1 MNRVI
6 TNLTICMLLGG
17 IAGCSSKAGTGAV
30 IGSLGG
36 AAVGGLIGSKSGDA
50 GKGAAIGAGVGAL
63 GGAAIGHDQDKK
75 DERKRDEAPAPT
87 QPPVSASVTRS
98 DVIEWSQTN
107 VTDDVII
114 DRIQRSGSTFSL
126 TEADVKQLREARV
139 SERVI
144 TAMKASA
151 SADAGSTSTELR

>member
-1 MNRVI
+1 MNTVVK
-6 TNLTICMLLGG
+6 NLMICVLLGG
-17 IAGCSSKAGTGAV
+17 IAGCSSKAGTGAI

-36 AAVGGLIGSKSGDA
+36 AAVGGLIGSKDGNA

-75 DERKRDEAPAPT
+75 DERKRDEVPAPT
-87 QPPVSASVTRS
+87 QPPVSTRVTRS

-107 VTDDVII
+107 ITDDVII
-114 DRIQRSGSTFSL
+114 DRIQRSGSTFSFSD
-126 TEADVKQLREARV
+126 ADVKQLREARV

-144 TAMKASA
+144 TAMKATA
-151 SADAGSTSTELR
+151 TAQAGR